1 MLLLLLV
8 AALPIALVAGGGA
21 GSAAPPPGSGIPS
34 VYMQIYAAG
43 ERTYGVNRFLLASI
57 HFQETRFSTLRTR
70 SLVGNAVTGGWN
82 VCGAAGPMQMGIVGV
97 APYRATTAGG
107 CSAGATWLAHRLAFR
122 RAARWRPADYPL
134 HREELAGCFAVPLS
148 QGCVYDDFDGILGA
162 AHKLH
167 HDGADLNLDSAG
179 TRQAVCAYIG
189 ACAAADTYY
198 AVIPRAKEWQA
209 VAEAGQPLGF
219 QEGVGPRGLIWPV
232 VGPVVSPY
240 GLRWGRMHEGVDIAA
255 PAGTPILAA
264 ADGQVVLGEW
274 FGGYGQFTCLRH
286 AAALTTCYAHQSATL
301 VRRHQLV
308 RRGQR
313 IGLVGCT
320 GHCFGP
326 HLHFEVHLAQ
336 TWSAHERDIDPLE
349 ALPRR

>member
-1 MLLLLLV
+1 MATAYLVPRVAGLAVLLLLLV

-82 VCGAAGPMQMGIVGV
+82 VCGAAGPMEMGVVGV

-134 HREELAGCFAVPLS
+134 QREELAGCFAVPSS
-148 QGCVYDDFDGILGA
+148 QGCVYDDFDAILGA

-167 HDGADLNLDSAG
+167 RDGADLNLDSAG
-179 TRQAVCAYIG
+179 NRQAVCAYIG

-209 VAEAGQPLGF
+209 MAEAGQPPGF

-232 VGPVVSPY
+232 VGPVVSPRT
-240 GLRWGRMHEGVDIAA
+240 GC
-255 PAGTPILAA
+255 AG
-264 ADGQVVLGEW
+264 G
-274 FGGYGQFTCLRH
+274 
-286 AAALTTCYAHQSATL
+286 
-301 VRRHQLV
+301 
-308 RRGQR
+308 
-313 IGLVGCT
+313 GCT
-320 GHCFGP
+320 RAP
-326 HLHFEVHLAQ
+326 
-336 TWSAHERDIDPLE
+336 TS
-349 ALPRR
+349 PRRLARRSWLPPTARSCGASGSAATGSSRVCATPPR